1 MHEDNPDISEE
12 VIPLTVADMEFEI
25 AEPIKKGLQ
34 DYLETIVLGYGT
46 PYPEFVD
53 AVVDW
58 QKRKHDYEV
67 KPEWL
72 VQTPGVVTGFAA
84 AMRAFTEPKD
94 GIIIF
99 RPIYHPMMSVIDQSD
114 LEQINV
120 PLVNEEEIYTIDF
133 DKFEQV
139 AKDPKNKV
147 LLLCSPHNPVGRVWT
162 KDELEEIGRIA
173 LENDLIIIS
182 DEIWQDLALTRD
194 HTVLASISDEIED
207 ITITCTAPS
216 KTFNVAGLNTSNL
229 IIKNADLRQKV
240 EEKILNMGAASINIL
255 GYKACEIAYTEC
267 DEWLDGLLEVLK
279 DNKKVAEEFCD
290 KWGFEYSDMEGTYVF
305 WANFESLGMDKDQLE
320 RFLKFDAQFF
330 ANQGYIFGKEGDLY
344 QRLNL
349 ALPTKALK
357 EQLDRLDSAL
367 CGLKS
372 ND

>member
-1 MHEDNPDISEE
+1 MDSFTKLPHKNRDRISKYIRMYEDNPDISEE

-99 RPIYHPMMSVIDQSD
+99 GPIYHPMMSVIDQSD

-173 LENDLIIIS
+173 LENELIIIS
-182 DEIWQDLALTRD
+182 DEIWQDLTLTRD

-229 IIKNADLRQKV
+229 IIKNAD
-240 EEKILNMGAASINIL
+240 I
-255 GYKACEIAYTEC
+255 
-267 DEWLDGLLEVLK
+267 
-279 DNKKVAEEFCD
+279 
-290 KWGFEYSDMEGTYVF
+290 
-305 WANFESLGMDKDQLE
+305 
-320 RFLKFDAQFF
+320 FF
-330 ANQGYIFGKEGDLY
+330 I
-344 QRLNL
+344 
-349 ALPTKALK
+349 
-357 EQLDRLDSAL
+357 
-367 CGLKS
+367 
-372 ND
+372 